1 MNSDKIDR
9 KLTMEEVLLH
19 FIRLADP
26 TEIIRLK
33 YNCDQELFQRSA
45 SRMKESRRKRFGPR
59 EVDDDVIKG
68 NVTLIHGTPQT
79 EGKSTFMNEDA
90 DGNVKKEGD
99 E

>member
-1 MNSDKIDR
+1 MKGRMTMNSDKIDR
-9 KLTMEEVLLH
+9 KLTMEEVLLY

-33 YNCDQELFQRSA
+33 YNCEQELFQRSA

-59 EVDDDVIKG
+59 EAANGDEV
-68 NVTLIHGTPQT
+68 
-79 EGKSTFMNEDA
+79 
-90 DGNVKKEGD
+90 DGNVKQTEG